1 MIKSL
6 KVEHLLMSLMKV
18 YLDESG
24 NLGGLGSKVSE
35 EDPYFVLAALI
46 AREDAPIKRCIRNVR
61 QTLKKKYKVK
71 SELKFNESDD
81 PSKRRIL
88 ECVAKTNNDIAYVF
102 VRKDQ
107 AALLTSYLGVEPQV
121 LYNDICKQLLQRVIP
136 NYEFPK
142 GAVEIVIDRFLYGD
156 AQERFDNYLATGLM
170 RSINVSHLDSKQCPC
185 LQAVDFIAGAIARK
199 YRDNDDLYY
208 NKIQHKITM
217 AFEFFESK

>member
-1 MIKSL
+1 
-6 KVEHLLMSLMKV
+6 MKV
-18 YLDESG
+18 YIDESG
-24 NLGGLGSKVSE
+24 NLGGLGSRVSE

-46 AREDAPIKRCIRNVR
+46 AREDVPIKRCIKDVR
-61 QTLKKKYKVK
+61 QTLKKKYRVK
-71 SELKFNESDD
+71 SELKFKESDD
-81 PSKRRIL
+81 SSKRRVL

-102 VRKDQ
+102 LRKDQ

-121 LYNDICKQLLQRVIP
+121 LYNDLCKQLLQRVIYS
-136 NYEFPK
+136 YEFK

-156 AQERFDNYLATGLM
+156 AQKQFDNYLADGLM

-208 NKIQHKITM
+208 NKFHHKITV
-217 AFEFFESK
+217 AFEFFEPE

>member
-1 MIKSL
+1 
-6 KVEHLLMSLMKV
+6 MKV

-46 AREDAPIKRCIRNVR
+46 AREDAPIRRCIKDVR

-136 NYEFPK
+136 NYEFK

-156 AQERFDNYLATGLM
+156 AQDRFDNYLATGLM
-170 RSINVSHLDSKQCPC
+170 RSISVSHLDSKQCPC
-185 LQAVDFIAGAIARK
+185 LQATDFIAGAIARK

>member
-1 MIKSL
+1 MG
-6 KVEHLLMSLMKV
+6 LMKV

-35 EDPYFVLAALI
+35 EDPYFVLAALVT
-46 AREDAPIKRCIRNVR
+46 REDAPIRRCIKDVR

-88 ECVAKTNNDIAYVF
+88 ECVAKTNSDIAYVF

-107 AALLTSYLGVEPQV
+107 AALLTFYLGVEPQV

-136 NYEFPK
+136 NYEFK

-156 AQERFDNYLATGLM
+156 AQDRFDNYLTSGLM

-208 NKIQHKITM
+208 SKIQNKITM